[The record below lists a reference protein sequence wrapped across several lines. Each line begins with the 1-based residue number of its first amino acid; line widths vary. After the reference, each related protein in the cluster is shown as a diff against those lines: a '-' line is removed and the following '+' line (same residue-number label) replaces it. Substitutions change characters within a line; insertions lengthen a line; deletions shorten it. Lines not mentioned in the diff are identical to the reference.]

1 MKRRLAALK
10 AHPTVAHLLRA
21 NVRFGNRLA
30 NQFGAA
36 ITYFS
41 VLALVPILMFAFSL
55 LGMTLTVLRPDWMDS
70 VSNLLVERLSG
81 DAGQQLTDLIVDYLR
96 NWRAVG
102 LVGLLSLAYAG
113 SGWVGNLRG
122 ALNAQWRPEFEYVK
136 DKRNI
141 VAATLLNMATLLLL
155 LLGVLVT
162 FALSIGGTALNA
174 WLVGLL
180 RIEDWPGG
188 QVLLRLAS
196 YLLTAVA
203 AWLLFML
210 IFVLLPNDHRI
221 SKAKMIGS
229 IIGAVAFTALQ
240 IGAGALIGVFSGN
253 KAAALFGPV
262 IILMLFM
269 NLFARIILFI
279 GCWIATDKQ
288 PAIAFHYHE
297 ADEPLRHRDDT
308 VAAEDHW
315 AQADQER
322 AEQRANKKLT
332 LTADE
337 IPSVMTTAR
346 PHRYQP
352 YRAKIVTLD
361 DYPQPDPDRMVSEP
375 VAARSVRTGIR
386 AGWVAGTA
394 TGLGAGALAVAA
406 IGRLKRLWRRGR

>member
-55 LGMTLTVLRPDWMDS
+55 LGMTLTVLRPDWMDN
-70 VSNLLVERLSG
+70 VSNLLTERLSR

-162 FALSIGGTALNA
+162 FALSMGGTALNA

-322 AEQRANKKLT
+322 AEQRADKKLT
-332 LTADE
+332 LSADD

-361 DYPQPDPDRMVSEP
+361 DYPQPDPGRMVSEP

>member
-162 FALSIGGTALNA
+162 FALSMGGTALNA

-322 AEQRANKKLT
+322 AEQRADKKLT
-332 LTADE
+332 LSADD

>member
-162 FALSIGGTALNA
+162 FALSMGGTALNA

-322 AEQRANKKLT
+322 AEQRADKKLT

>member
-1 MKRRLAALK
+1 MAALK

-162 FALSIGGTALNA
+162 FALSMGGTALNA

-322 AEQRANKKLT
+322 AEQRADKKLT
-332 LTADE
+332 LTADD

-406 IGRLKRLWRRGR
+406 VGRLKRLWRRGR